1 MFAMLLLQVIA
12 EFSEHGRQLPVL
24 EYRSVIQVGRL
35 AAEHHE
41 IMLRNKSIFAGG
53 ITSFMPSNRLISD
66 HDLNVI
72 YVGLHGRG
80 PECECPWHAV
90 AVLVEGDRL
99 VLVDLARIAD
109 AIIKAAF
116 GHRDRGGTFL
126 FKASADRFALTRR
139 HTREVLITTI
149 TQISVQFSDVSYLWD
164 GSGPAPL

>member
-1 MFAMLLLQVIA
+1 MLALLLLQVIA
-12 EFSEHGRQLPVL
+12 EFSEHGRQLPVF
-24 EYRSVIQVGRL
+24 EYCSVIQVGRL
-35 AAEHHE
+35 AAKHAE

-66 HDLNVI
+66 HDLNVV

-116 GHRDRGGTFL
+116 GQRDRGGTLL
-126 FKASADRFALTRR
+126 FKASADRFALTRCHPR
-139 HTREVLITTI
+139 KVLFTAI
-149 TQISVQFSDVSYLWD
+149 TQISIQLSDVSHLWD
-164 GSGPAPL
+164 GSGPASL